1 PPPSSSPSAGS
12 VCPSAVCG
20 SGSFSGVRS
29 AVQAALVSASARPA
43 RTAATRVVLVDIVH
57 ALSVESSMSPPFRRR
72 GVAAGEGWV
81 GPRLGPFVVSGN
93 IQRGR
98 DRDKVPGD
106 PSARAPGSGRAP
118 APVTASVLDHLGDDL
133 VRGLVRRRALTLDAD
148 RHLGE
153 QRGDRPDGHEYR
165 RDGGRHRGDGEAR
178 GERDLEQGLPR
189 VVLDED
195 AADVALPDELAH
207 LRDERV
213 TGDLELLVPRPAVA
227 GLGHLLPLSVDG
239 EARMTD
245 RAAPTRITR
254 REQDPSLGR
263 DPALGG
269 RGRVAR
275 PAATPRG
282 PRGPTRT
289 TAR

>member
-1 PPPSSSPSAGS
+1 PRPRPARSARPRSAARARSRGSAQRCRRRSSARARGPRGRRPPGWSWSTSCMPFPWSRRCLRPSAG
-12 VCPSAVCG
+12 
-20 SGSFSGVRS
+20 
-29 AVQAALVSASARPA
+29 AAPRPGRGGWGRASARLRWRA
-43 RTAATRVVLVDIVH
+43 RDR
-57 ALSVESSMSPPFRRR
+57 
-72 GVAAGEGWV
+72 AGG
-81 GPRLGPFVVSGN
+81 S
-93 IQRGR
+93 

-106 PSARAPGSGRAP
+106 PAARAPGSGRAP